1 MLQEKAI
8 ECWSIFKFSA
18 VLKWSDKKYDILFLT
33 ATIDAVK
40 LTFAYLTTTLEKEVL
55 FSALNKGIK
64 KEHPREIFMLYLD
77 WPKESWLKTKLDSFG
92 DETFWSRLTLW
103 GHYTEGAKFQP
114 LVYIY
119 YWFYFMYVIDY
130 NSQ

>member
-8 ECWSIFKFSA
+8 ECRSIFKFSA
-18 VLKWSDKKYDILFLT
+18 VLKSSDKKYDILFLT

-64 KEHPREIFMLYLD
+64 KEHPREIFM
-77 WPKESWLKTKLDSFG
+77 
-92 DETFWSRLTLW
+92 
-103 GHYTEGAKFQP
+103 
-114 LVYIY
+114 
-119 YWFYFMYVIDY
+119 
-130 NSQ
+130 